1 MPSGFLALQEL
12 PSRKYMSK
20 RPNNK
25 KDLAPSAKFTLSEKA
40 FFIGFIL
47 LLFGVPAFFIH
58 RRAIHDQTASISK
71 TVLKW
76 KNTYHIND
84 EQVERIKQIEL
95 QFHGNGSPLSSKPT
109 RTREEKYRHHQEI
122 SSLMAPEDG
131 AQFMKAMEKNGDRH

>member
-1 MPSGFLALQEL
+1 
-12 PSRKYMSK
+12 MSK
-20 RPNNK
+20 RPHNK

-47 LLFGVPAFFIH
+47 LLFGVPAFFMH

-84 EQVERIKQIEL
+84 EQVEHIKQIEL
-95 QFHGNGSPLSSKPT
+95 QFHGNGSPFSSKPT
-109 RTREEKYRHHQEI
+109 RTREEKYRHHEEI
-122 SSLMAPEDG
+122 SRLMSPVDG
-131 AQFMKAMEKNGDRH
+131 AHFMKAMENGEVKH